1 MNVIVKDGV
10 CMIVVVLMV
19 VVSVKVSEVVNWLV
33 VIVVVMWWPGVSV
46 RVVLGVD
53 VIPYKLLLIK
63 KSFSTEKKKKQK
75 RTYLGSR
82 C

>member
-1 MNVIVKDGV
+1 
-10 CMIVVVLMV
+10 MIVVVLMV